1 MEIACVQGLKRLWRQ
16 VEARGARKTMCR
28 QQLGWPWRHPFIL
41 PYRAPRSPQRPIY
54 AHLRSLVRSRLGS
67 TVTPGRSRR
76 VKGPDAAERTPL
88 PRRWAGYAP
97 TASNAFSALTEH
109 SHGPRRRLQWPRS
122 EATRVGEEGVTNWHI
137 YG

>member
-76 VKGPDAAERTPL
+76 VKGPEAAERTPL
-88 PRRWAGYAP
+88 PRRSAGYPP
-97 TASNAFSALTEH
+97 TARNAFSARSKLAKW
-109 SHGPRRRLQWPRS
+109 RRGRIKWRWR
-122 EATRVGEEGVTNWHI
+122 TRAEEGCV
-137 YG
+137 GKEGVG

>member
-1 MEIACVQGLKRLWRQ
+1 MILFMCVDLCNMCIVFSLIFVFFFKQKTAYEMRISDWSSDVCSSDLVQGLKRLWRQ

-76 VKGPDAAERTPL
+76 VKGPEAA
-88 PRRWAGYAP
+88 
-97 TASNAFSALTEH
+97 
-109 SHGPRRRLQWPRS
+109 
-122 EATRVGEEGVTNWHI
+122 
-137 YG
+137 

>member
-41 PYRAPRSPQRPIY
+41 PSPAPRSPQRPIY

-67 TVTPGRSRR
+67 TVSPCRSPP
-76 VKGPDAAERTPL
+76 VTVPLAAYSTPL
-88 PRRWAGYAP
+88 PILSAC
-97 TASNAFSALTEH
+97 FSPPSSFLLFF
-109 SHGPRRRLQWPRS
+109 SFFFFFFF
-122 EATRVGEEGVTNWHI
+122 
-137 YG
+137 